1 MPPKKTKEKKRK
13 KGNSTGSE
21 IDLSDMSHSEH
32 NYPQQASFMF
42 PDQPFI
48 PTSNQ
53 HTPSIQPFL
62 PSALYNVH
70 NTLTEICRRLP
81 GIETTVNRLQSIEQN
96 IKEIYEK
103 VNKTDKKIT
112 NMEERVRCVET
123 TVAFVSDTYDEIMT
137 EQKSLKQV
145 ISKDMADMKD

>member
-1 MPPKKTKEKKRK
+1 
-13 KGNSTGSE
+13 
-21 IDLSDMSHSEH
+21 MSHSEH

-42 PDQPFI
+42 PDQSFI

-70 NTLTEICRRLP
+70 NTLTEICRRLS
-81 GIETTVNRLQSIEQN
+81 GIEATINRLHSIEQN
-96 IKEIYEK
+96 IKEIYGK
-103 VNKTDKKIT
+103 VNKTDEKIT

-123 TVAFVSDTYDEIMT
+123 SVVFVSDTYDEIMT
-137 EQKSLKQV
+137 EQKSLK
-145 ISKDMADMKD
+145 